1 MDMLVIHIVAEIAV
15 FFSAICIIYY
25 FFQITQGMGNKRQNY
40 VYCLSAVI
48 VLLLAAPVA
57 NLSRQ
62 KTVSPTDQ
70 VSNQVRK
77 AQKKRQSQRESQQ
90 KRDSQQSST
99 RVTDK

>member
-1 MDMLVIHIVAEIAV
+1 MIVLHIIAEIAV

-25 FFQITQGMGNKRQNY
+25 FFQITQGLGNKRQNY
-40 VYCLSAVI
+40 IYCLSAVI

-77 AQKKRQSQRESQQ
+77 VQKKHQSQRESQKKQ
-90 KRDSQQSST
+90 ESQSSN
-99 RVTDK
+99 RSGNE

>member
-1 MDMLVIHIVAEIAV
+1 MLVLHIIAEIAV

-25 FFQITQGMGNKRQNY
+25 FFQITQALGNKRQNY

-77 AQKKRQSQRESQQ
+77 LQKKQHSSGESQSKTHSQR
-90 KRDSQQSST
+90 SST
-99 RVTDK
+99 QSTSK

>member
-1 MDMLVIHIVAEIAV
+1 MAIVIVLHIIAEIAV

-25 FFQITQGMGNKRQNY
+25 FFQITQGLGNKRQNY
-40 VYCLSAVI
+40 IYCLSAVI

-77 AQKKRQSQRESQQ
+77 VQKKHQSQRESQKKQ
-90 KRDSQQSST
+90 ESQSSN
-99 RVTDK
+99 RSGNE

>member
-1 MDMLVIHIVAEIAV
+1 MIVLHVVAEIAV

-25 FFQITQGMGNKRQNY
+25 FFQITQGLGNKRQNY
-40 VYCLSAVI
+40 IYCLSAVI

-77 AQKKRQSQRESQQ
+77 AQKKRHSQRESQQ
-90 KRDSQQSST
+90 KKESQQSSSVST
-99 RVTDK
+99 TK

>member
-1 MDMLVIHIVAEIAV
+1 MQVLHVVAEIAV

-25 FFQITQGMGNKRQNY
+25 FFQITQGQGDRHRNL
-40 VYCLSAVI
+40 VYCLTAVI
-48 VLLLAAPVA
+48 VLLLAGPAA

-77 AQKKRQSQRESQQ
+77 VQKKHHSQRESQQ
-90 KRDSQQSST
+90 KESSRQSSIGT
-99 RVTDK
+99 TNK